1 MIGSVVSSAIKQVRF
16 GSLADISDE
25 GCPLSPPEAEMLGD
39 SRHRLTSDIHG
50 ATTLTLV
57 LYGRTAA
64 SWRSAPDRV
73 TFRYQDPTK
82 PTLTVCDAIPTFAQ
96 CSVLK

>member
-25 GCPLSPPEAEMLGD
+25 GCPLSPGSGNAGRQP
-39 SRHRLTSDIHG
+39 TSFDIDIHG

-73 TFRYQDPTK
+73 TFRYQDSTK

-96 CSVLK
+96 CSVSK